1 MLIPW
6 KELSLKPNASL
17 KEALQLLDVT
27 AKQIVLIVD
36 DQDKLLGTLTDGD
49 IRRALLKDVIL
60 SAPVTQAMNA
70 TPIVGIEDEH
80 LLAWRQKLQ
89 GKKIRHLPV
98 INAAGYV
105 VGLYYDQPVALSGLP
120 YPVVLMLGGLGT
132 RLRPLTQAVP
142 KPMLKVGNR
151 PILEHIM
158 ETLVS
163 QGFNEFYFCI
173 NYLGHM
179 IREHFGHG
187 EKWGVTIHYV
197 EESKRMGT
205 AGALSLLPHAMQTPF
220 LVMNGD
226 LLTKLDFKSLMD
238 FHIAQKAV
246 ATMCVREHE
255 HQVPYGVIELS
266 DTYRV
271 TRVVEKPTY
280 RYWVNGGIYALSPQA
295 LTFVPKDEF
304 FDMPTL
310 VDHIIEQ
317 QLNVSAY
324 QMQDYWLDIGQM
336 PDFEQAQT
344 DFDTQFLTGVLQG

>member
-6 KELSLKPNASL
+6 KELSLSTTASL
-17 KEALQLLDVT
+17 KDALKLLDAT
-27 AKQIVLIVD
+27 AKQITLVVD
-36 DQDKLLGTLTDGD
+36 DQQRLLGTLTDGD
-49 IRRALLKDVIL
+49 IRRALLRDVAL
-60 SAPVTQAMNA
+60 SAPVTQVMNV
-70 TPIVGIEDEH
+70 TPVIGLEDEH

-89 GKKIRHLPV
+89 GRSVRHLPIV
-98 INAAGYV
+98 NAAGV
-105 VGLYYDQPVALSGLP
+105 LIGLYYDRPVALSCLP

-132 RLRPLTQAVP
+132 RLRPLTQTVP

-173 NYLGHM
+173 NYLGYM
-179 IREHFGHG
+179 IRDHFGQG

-226 LLTKLDFKSLMD
+226 LLTKLDFKALMD
-238 FHIAQKAV
+238 FHVAQKAV

-255 HQVPYGVIELS
+255 HQVPYGVIELN
-266 DTYRV
+266 DHRIA
-271 TRVVEKPTY
+271 RVVEKPVY
-280 RYWVNGGIYALSPQA
+280 RYWVNGGIYVLSPQA
-295 LTFVPKDEF
+295 LEFVPKDEF

-310 VDHIIEQ
+310 VDQLIER
-317 QLNVSAY
+317 QLTVGAY

-336 PDFEQAQT
+336 PDFERAQT
-344 DFDTQFLTGVLQG
+344 DFDAQFLTGTTS

>member
-6 KELSLKPNASL
+6 KELSLSATASL
-17 KEALQLLDVT
+17 KDALKLLDAT
-27 AKQIVLIVD
+27 AKQITLVVGED
-36 DQDKLLGTLTDGD
+36 NRLLGTLTDGD
-49 IRRALLKDVIL
+49 IRRALLRDL
-60 SAPVTQAMNA
+60 SLDAPVTDVMNA
-70 TPIVGIEDEH
+70 QPCIGLEDEH
-80 LLAWRQKLQ
+80 LVAWRQKLQ
-89 GKKIRHLPV
+89 GKKIRHLPIV
-98 INAAGYV
+98 SADNNII
-105 VGLYYDQPVALSGLP
+105 GLYYDRPVALSGLP

-132 RLRPLTQAVP
+132 RLRPLTQTVP

-179 IREHFGHG
+179 IRDHFGLG

-205 AGALSLLPHAMQTPF
+205 AGALSLLPHTMQTPF

-238 FHIAQKAV
+238 FHVAQKAV

-255 HQVPYGVIELS
+255 HQVPYGVIELN
-266 DTYRV
+266 DNRIA
-271 TRVVEKPTY
+271 RVVEKPVY

-295 LTFVPKDEF
+295 LEFVPKDEF

-310 VDHIIEQ
+310 VDQLIER
-317 QLNVSAY
+317 QLTVSAY

-344 DFDTQFLTGVLQG
+344 DFDAQFLTGTNVA

>member
-6 KELSLKPNASL
+6 RPLALLAQNTLKDALRNL
-17 KEALQLLDVT
+17 DDNALQITLV
-27 AKQIVLIVD
+27 VD
-36 DQDKLLGTLTDGD
+36 EQDRLLGTLTDGD
-49 IRRALLKDVIL
+49 IRRALLRDLAL
-60 SAPVTQAMNA
+60 STPVMAAMNQQP
-70 TPIVGIEDEH
+70 TVGLESEH
-80 LLAWRQKLQ
+80 LVAWRAKLQ
-89 GKKIRHLPV
+89 GRSLRHLPIV
-98 INAAGYV
+98 NSYNQII
-105 VGLYYDQPVALSGLP
+105 GLYFDRPVALSGLP

-132 RLRPLTQAVP
+132 RLRPLTQTVP

-163 QGFNEFYFCI
+163 QGFTEFYFCI

-179 IREHFGHG
+179 IRDYFGDG
-187 EKWGVTIHYV
+187 ETWGVTIHYV

-226 LLTKLDFKSLMD
+226 LLTKLDFKALMD
-238 FHIAQKAV
+238 FHVAQKAV
-246 ATMCVREHE
+246 ASMCVREHE
-255 HQVPYGVIELS
+255 HQVPYGVIDLN
-266 DTYRV
+266 DNRV
-271 TRVVEKPTY
+271 ARVVEKPVY

-295 LTFVPKDEF
+295 LHFVPQDEF

-310 VDHIIEQ
+310 VDQLIER
-317 QLNVSAY
+317 QLNVSAF

-344 DFDTQFLTGVLQG
+344 DFDSQFLTGEVK

>member
-6 KELSLKPNASL
+6 RPLSLSTSATLKDALRNLDDNAIQI
-17 KEALQLLDVT
+17 ALV
-27 AKQIVLIVD
+27 VD
-36 DQDKLLGTLTDGD
+36 EQETLVGTLTDGD
-49 IRRALLKDVIL
+49 IRRALLKDIELHADVTTAM
-60 SAPVTQAMNA
+60 SVAPV
-70 TPIVGIEDEH
+70 VGYEGEH

-89 GKKIRHLPV
+89 GKKIRHLPIV
-98 INAAGYV
+98 DAQHRV
-105 VGLYYDQPVALSGLP
+105 LGLYFDRPVSLSGLP

-132 RLRPLTQAVP
+132 RLRPLTQTLP

-179 IREHFGHG
+179 IRDYFGNG
-187 EKWGVTIHYV
+187 EKWGGTIHYV
-197 EESKRMGT
+197 EETKRMGT

-226 LLTKLDFKSLMD
+226 LLTKLDFKALMD

-246 ATMCVREHE
+246 ASMCVREHE
-255 HQVPYGVIELS
+255 HQVPYGVIDLN
-266 DTYRV
+266 DNRIA
-271 TRVVEKPTY
+271 RVVEKPVY

-295 LTFVPKDEF
+295 LDFVPKDEF

-310 VDHIIEQ
+310 VDHLIER
-317 QLNVSAY
+317 QLNVSAF

-344 DFDTQFLTGVLQG
+344 DFDEQFLVGKNER

>member
-6 KELSLKPNASL
+6 RPLSLSTSATLKDALRNLDDNA
-17 KEALQLLDVT
+17 V
-27 AKQIVLIVD
+27 QITVIVD
-36 DQDKLLGTLTDGD
+36 QQDRLLGTLTDGD
-49 IRRALLKDVIL
+49 IRRALLRDL
-60 SAPVTQAMNA
+60 SLLAPVTEAMNA
-70 TPIVGIEDEH
+70 QPSIGFESEH
-80 LLAWRQKLQ
+80 LVAWRQKLQ
-89 GKKIRHLPV
+89 GKKIRHLPIV
-98 INAAGYV
+98 NADNQII
-105 VGLYYDQPVALSGLP
+105 GLYFDRPVALSGLP

-132 RLRPLTQAVP
+132 RLRPLTQTVP

-179 IREHFGHG
+179 IRDYFGDG

-197 EESKRMGT
+197 EETKRMGT

-226 LLTKLDFKSLMD
+226 LLTKLDFKALMD

-246 ATMCVREHE
+246 ASMCVREHE
-255 HQVPYGVIELS
+255 HQVPYGVIDLN
-266 DTYRV
+266 DNRIA
-271 TRVVEKPTY
+271 RVVEKPVY

-295 LTFVPKDEF
+295 LEFVPKDEF

-310 VDHIIEQ
+310 VDHLIERH
-317 QLNVSAY
+317 LNVSAF

-344 DFDTQFLTGVLQG
+344 DFDTQFLTGEAK

>member
-6 KELSLKPNASL
+6 KELSLSPTASL
-17 KEALQLLDVT
+17 KDALKLLDAT
-27 AKQIVLIVD
+27 AKQITLVVGD
-36 DQDKLLGTLTDGD
+36 DDCLLGTLTDGD
-49 IRRALLKDVIL
+49 IRRALLRDL
-60 SAPVTQAMNA
+60 SLNAPVTDVMNA
-70 TPIVGIEDEH
+70 QPSIGLQSEH
-80 LLAWRQKLQ
+80 LVAWRQKLQ
-89 GKKIRHLPV
+89 GKKIRHLPIV
-98 INAAGYV
+98 SADNHII
-105 VGLYYDQPVALSGLP
+105 GLYYDRPVALSGLP

-132 RLRPLTQAVP
+132 RLRPLTQTVP

-179 IREHFGHG
+179 IRDHFGNG

-205 AGALSLLPHAMQTPF
+205 AGALSLLPHVMQTPF

-238 FHIAQKAV
+238 FHVAQKAV

-255 HQVPYGVIELS
+255 HQVPYGVIDLN
-266 DTYRV
+266 DNRIV
-271 TRVVEKPTY
+271 RVVEKPVY
-280 RYWVNGGIYALSPQA
+280 RYWVNGGIYALSPQT
-295 LTFVPKDEF
+295 LEFVPKDEF

-310 VDHIIEQ
+310 VDQLIER
-317 QLNVSAY
+317 QLTVSAY

-344 DFDTQFLTGVLQG
+344 DFDAQFLTG

>member
-6 KELSLKPNASL
+6 KALSLHATATL
-17 KEALQLLDVT
+17 KDALKLLDAT
-27 AKQIVLIVD
+27 AKQITLVVD
-36 DQDKLLGTLTDGD
+36 EEDRLLGTLTDGD
-49 IRRALLKDVIL
+49 IRRALLRDVAL

-70 TPIVGIEDEH
+70 DPVVGIEDEH
-80 LLAWRQKLQ
+80 LVAWRQKLQ
-89 GKKIRHLPV
+89 GRAVRHLPI
-98 INAAGYV
+98 INASGLLI
-105 VGLYYDQPVALSGLP
+105 GLYYDRPVALSGLP

-132 RLRPLTQAVP
+132 RLRPLTQTVP

-158 ETLVS
+158 EALVS

-179 IREHFGHG
+179 IRDHFGHG

-197 EESKRMGT
+197 EENKRMGT

-266 DTYRV
+266 DHRIA
-271 TRVVEKPTY
+271 RVVEKPVY
-280 RYWVNGGIYALSPQA
+280 HYWVNGGIYALSPQA
-295 LTFVPKDEF
+295 LEWVPKDEF

-310 VDHIIEQ
+310 VDQLIERE
-317 QLNVSAY
+317 LTVSAY

-344 DFDTQFLTGVLQG
+344 DFDAEFLTGVSVG

>member
-6 KELSLKPNASL
+6 KELSLSATASL
-17 KEALQLLDVT
+17 KDALKLLDAT
-27 AKQIVLIVD
+27 AKQITLVVD
-36 DQDKLLGTLTDGD
+36 DDDRLLGTLTDGD
-49 IRRALLKDVIL
+49 IRRALLRDVDL
-60 SAPVTQAMNA
+60 SASVTQAMKSA
-70 TPIVGIEDEH
+70 PVVGQEDEH
-80 LLAWRQKLQ
+80 LVAWRQKLQ
-89 GKKIRHLPV
+89 GRAVRHLPIV
-98 INAAGYV
+98 NATGV
-105 VGLYYDQPVALSGLP
+105 LIGLYYDRPVALSGLP

-132 RLRPLTQAVP
+132 RLRPLTQTVP

-179 IREHFGHG
+179 IRDHFGQG

-238 FHIAQKAV
+238 FHVSQKAV

-255 HQVPYGVIELS
+255 HQVPYGVIELN
-266 DTYRV
+266 DNCIARV
-271 TRVVEKPTY
+271 AEKPVY

-295 LTFVPKDEF
+295 LEFVPKDEF

-310 VDHIIEQ
+310 VDQLIER
-317 QLNVSAY
+317 QLRVSAY

-344 DFDTQFLTGVLQG
+344 DFDAQFLTGTNVA